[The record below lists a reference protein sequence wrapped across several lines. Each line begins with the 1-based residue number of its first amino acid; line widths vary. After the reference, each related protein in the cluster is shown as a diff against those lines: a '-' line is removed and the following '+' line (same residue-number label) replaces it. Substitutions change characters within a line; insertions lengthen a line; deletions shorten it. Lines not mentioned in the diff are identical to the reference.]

1 LETQVFTANKPIEI
15 VMKLSY
21 QVVDLPLKHT
31 FTIAHQSRDVQDS
44 LIVKLENAGF
54 FGLGEATSNP
64 YYGVTV
70 QRMTDSLDSFRDVVE
85 NGKWDHP
92 SELWE
97 LGRQHFAQDAFA
109 QCALDMAA
117 WDLYAKQRGQ
127 KLYEV
132 LGLNPKDTPI
142 SNFTIGIDSVEKMVA
157 KMKEVDW
164 PIYKIKLGTD
174 HDLEI
179 VRALRKETDAK
190 FRIDANCAWSA
201 EQAIR
206 NSEELA
212 KLGVEFM
219 EQPLPRESWE
229 EMKEVYQH
237 SKLPVMADESCMI
250 ESDVTKCHGLFHAIN
265 VKLVKAGG
273 ITPGL
278 RMIQEAKNLGMKTM
292 VGCMTES
299 SVGIS
304 AIAHLAPLLDFV
316 DMDGALLLAHDPA
329 EGVVVKTDGVTF
341 PDRAGIG
348 AILK

>member
-1 LETQVFTANKPIEI
+1 
-15 VMKLSY
+15 MKLSY
-21 QVVDLPLKHT
+21 QVYDLPLKHR
-31 FTIAHQSRDVQDS
+31 FTIAHQSREVQDT
-44 LIVKLENAGF
+44 LIVKLEEDGME
-54 FGLGEATSNP
+54 GLGEATSNP

-70 QRMTDSLDSFRDVVE
+70 EGMQESLEKFRPIVE
-85 NGKWDHP
+85 GINWNHP

-97 LGRQHFAQDAFA
+97 HGKAHFKEDAFA

-117 WDLYAKQRGQ
+117 WDLFAKKQGK

-132 LGLNPKDTPI
+132 LGLNPERIPI
-142 SNFTIGIDSVEKMVA
+142 SNYTIGIDTVEKMVA

-164 PIYKIKLGTD
+164 SIYKIKLGTD
-174 HDLEI
+174 NDLDI
-179 VRALRKETDAK
+179 VRALRNETDAV
-190 FRIDANCAWSA
+190 FRIDANCAWTA

-219 EQPLPRESWE
+219 EQPLPREDWE
-229 EMKEVYQH
+229 GMKEVYQH
-237 SKLPVMADESCMI
+237 SKLPVMADESCMV
-250 ESDVTKCHGLFHAIN
+250 ESDVKRCHGLFHAIN

-278 RMIQEAKNLGMKTM
+278 RMIQEAKSLGMKTM

-304 AIAHLAPLLDFV
+304 AIAHLAPLLDYV
-316 DMDGALLLAHDPA
+316 DMDGALLLAKDPA
-329 EGVVVKTDGVTF
+329 EGVIVTSSGVEF
-341 PDRAGIG
+341 PNRSGIG